1 MAGLGGALAGLSA
14 MYGGYKQGE
23 MDEFKI
29 DDAKR
34 GELAKVAMGNALKML
49 GAGPQGQG
57 GGGLPQMGG
66 QPPGMPPGQPSQPMQ
81 QPSPVGGQGPP
92 GPGGMPPR
100 PGMGMPPGGPSQG
113 PGGMPQMGGPPQ
125 MPPPGAGGPGGMSG
139 GPPPGMGGPSPQGMQ
154 QPGGRQLDWRQLV
167 QAVQQSNPNIKPDV
181 LAEAVNQFLPM
192 MNAQSQQE
200 WRQVS
205 LQIREQALQ
214 QREQQFMLADQTRR
228 SEGEKNR
235 EFKGTEGE
243 KTREFKGAEGAAN
256 RVSRETIAKMTVDE
270 RREAH
275 EAGIISKQEIADA
288 MIAGRE
294 RVAGAQI
301 EGRKDVA
308 GAQIASREGI
318 AARGEEGKKERLEM
332 SLEAKTAA
340 NKLSIEAK
348 REIAQAAEA
357 GKGQRAELSAETR
370 KEIQALGARDRKAL
384 TEYVQSNINER
395 FARGEGRKEQDFQQR
410 ETSRAEQAA
419 AGIKSREGTAARAE
433 EGRGARAAAGREQKA
448 EQFSAREKRLQ
459 EGLDLRSDTTWERL
473 EQQKQAAIDRAAS
486 NQWKQGAAD
495 VKTLIDAQ
503 DKHVRTKISAS
514 NILSASQRKVM
525 LEEADKVNAEQ
536 LASLRTR
543 FKGREAGG
551 AAAPAESSIPPEA
564 IKALKEGQVTT
575 FENGQKWTL
584 KAGKPEQVQ

>member
-1 MAGLGGALAGLSA
+1 MMAGLGGALAGLSA

-81 QPSPVGGQGPP
+81 QPSPVGGQGLP

-100 PGMGMPPGGPSQG
+100 PGMGMPSGGPSQG

-139 GPPPGMGGPSPQGMQ
+139 GLPPGMGGPSPQGMQ

-228 SEGEKNR
+228 SEG
-235 EFKGTEGE
+235 
-243 KTREFKGAEGAAN
+243 AAN
-256 RVSRETIAKMTVDE
+256 RENRKDIVGEQIGSREKIAGE
-270 RREAH
+270 NIGSREKIA
-275 EAGIISKQEIADA
+275 EENIGSREKIADKRLTEA
-288 MIAGRE
+288 DLARTGRE
-294 RVAGAQI
+294 SLATR
-301 EGRKDVA
+301 
-308 GAQIASREGI
+308 
-318 AARGEEGKKERLEM
+318 RL
-332 SLEAKTAA
+332 
-340 NKLSIEAK
+340 
-348 REIAQAAEA
+348 
-357 GKGQRAELSAETR
+357 
-370 KEIQALGARDRKAL
+370 D
-384 TEYVQSNINER
+384 
-395 FARGEGRKEQDFQQR
+395 QQQ
-410 ETSRAEQAA
+410 T
-419 AGIKSREGTAARAE
+419 
-433 EGRGARAAAGREQKA
+433 
-448 EQFSAREKRLQ
+448 QFSTREKRLQ
-459 EGLDLRSDTTWERL
+459 ESLDLRSDTTWERL

-503 DKHVRTKISAS
+503 DKHVRAKISAS

-551 AAAPAESSIPPEA
+551 AASPADSSIPPEA
-564 IKALKEGQVTT
+564 VKALKEGQVTT

-584 KAGKPEQVQ
+584 KGGK